1 VQRPSADL
9 EALRGATRR
18 FLLSVERLSDD
29 DVQSRSRLPDWN
41 RAEVITHVA
50 RNADGIRG
58 MVDGAA
64 RNEVVAMYPG
74 GLEARADGIAAGRD
88 ERQAVLLADV
98 RRASDNLAEAFGKL
112 PDDAWDRVGQASV
125 KRTMHEL
132 PWVRWREVEMHHL
145 DLDAGYEAS
154 DWPVPFVSSALRE
167 IFGTFPQRRSPQRPR
182 DHRAFR
188 IGVTDHERWWR
199 VALDGDDV
207 TVQEDDDRDVDGE
220 ARGWGCDVVAWL
232 YGRDPRGGGIVASG
246 DLDVLRLP
254 RWFPYA

>member
-29 DVQSRSRLPDWN
+29 DVHGRSRLPDWN
-41 RAEVITHVA
+41 RAEVVTHVA

-58 MVDGAA
+58 MVEGAT

-74 GLEARADGIAAGRD
+74 GLEQRADGIAAGRN
-88 ERQAVLLADV
+88 ERASVLLADV
-98 RRASDNLAEAFGKL
+98 RRASDNLAESFGKL
-112 PDDAWDRVGQASV
+112 PDDAWDRVGMASV
-125 KRTMHEL
+125 QRTMREL

-145 DLDAGYEAS
+145 DLDVGYDAS

-167 IFGTFPQRRSPQRPR
+167 IFSTFPQRRSPQRPR

-188 IGVTDHERWWR
+188 VGVTDHERWWR

-207 TVQEDDDRDVDGE
+207 TVQEDDDREVDGE